1 MSLKDNLRYY
11 REKSGFSARK
21 FAAHIGIPYNTYAN
35 YEIKGTW
42 ASEENLNK
50 IARALNVSFNDLLGS
65 RTDAFSYYKERIEK
79 DGVGIVK
86 ETEDG
91 KVLVTLFLLDSPR
104 FEPSIVMTK
113 DEFTDMCREAE
124 KNPKDFHNDI
134 KVPFTIKYARSCY
147 EKDSSPVP
155 MPSEI
160 PDFDEPEYDPD
171 APVDFSEFGIELEK

>member
-104 FEPSIVMTK
+104 FEPSIVMTR

>member
-1 MSLKDNLRYY
+1 MSLRDNLRYY

-104 FEPSIVMTK
+104 FEPSIVMTR

-160 PDFDEPEYDPD
+160 PDFEEPEYDPN
-171 APVDFSEFGIELEK
+171 APADFSEFGIELEK